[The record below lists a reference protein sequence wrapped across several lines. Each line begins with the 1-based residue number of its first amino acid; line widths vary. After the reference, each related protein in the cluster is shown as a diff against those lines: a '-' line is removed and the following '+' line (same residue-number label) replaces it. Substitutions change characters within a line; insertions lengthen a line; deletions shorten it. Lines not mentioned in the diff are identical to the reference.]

1 MSEELLGDA
10 VASDSDMEIPR
21 LKMRRMVQSDVPA
34 VVAIEAST
42 FSTPWNE
49 ETFRSLLERSG
60 VEVWVA
66 EWEEEEEEETVAAYA
81 ILWCVL
87 EEGELANLAVRRDL
101 RGKGIGSRLLSRVVE
116 AAAAAGVRDLYLE
129 VRESNRGARRM
140 YAQNGFQE
148 IGVRKGYYDRPH
160 EDARVLRK
168 LLGVTPDGSPSQP
181 KIGKRL

>member
-1 MSEELLGDA
+1 
-10 VASDSDMEIPR
+10 
-21 LKMRRMVQSDVPA
+21 MVQSDVPA

-87 EEGELANLAVRRDL
+87 EEGNWPISRSAGTLGEGDRIETLESGCRSSGGRRCARPL
-101 RGKGIGSRLLSRVVE
+101 PSRSVNPTE
-116 AAAAAGVRDLYLE
+116 
-129 VRESNRGARRM
+129 GARRM
-140 YAQNGFQE
+140 YAQNGFP
-148 IGVRKGYYDRPH
+148 RDRCSQ
-160 EDARVLRK
+160 RVLR
-168 LLGVTPDGSPSQP
+168 PAP
-181 KIGKRL
+181 

>member
-1 MSEELLGDA
+1 MSEELLGDP

-21 LKMRRMVQSDVPA
+21 LRMRRMVQSDVPA
-34 VVAIEAST
+34 VVAIETST

-49 ETFRSLLERSG
+49 TTFRSLLQRSG

-66 EWEEEEEEETVAAYA
+66 EWEREEMVAAYA
-81 ILWCVL
+81 ILWCVV

-148 IGVRKGYYDRPH
+148 IGVRKGYYDQPH

-168 LLGVTPDGSPSQP
+168 PLGVTPDGSTSPP